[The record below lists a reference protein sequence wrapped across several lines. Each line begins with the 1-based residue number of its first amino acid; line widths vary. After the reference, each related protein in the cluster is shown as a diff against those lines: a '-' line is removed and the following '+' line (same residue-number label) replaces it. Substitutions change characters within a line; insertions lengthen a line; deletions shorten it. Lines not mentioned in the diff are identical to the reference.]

1 MLLAIAHLPS
11 KNSRLCCKNLMLMEM
26 ARQANVFSPTLPVRS
41 AANSLQT
48 GSRWVRPADSD
59 SWDLVDENEIDALV
73 DFARRHQGY
82 KINDR
87 LLLKYYTTGPTV
99 TLLISHWIPD
109 PHEDIRRRKRMNEYL
124 AYGAKILSILLSI
137 YISPKRK
144 PPHLEKVVKITS
156 WLLKSYDFT
165 SQYVY
170 NVSNRVKNQNQSN
183 SVKIGK
189 IGPISSFNPQKLK
202 KLLSPYPSPLTLYYI
217 VPTLHSSLPRCSN
230 LKFLILTD

>member
-48 GSRWVRPADSD
+48 SSRWVRPADSYG
-59 SWDLVDENEIDALV
+59 WDLVDENDIDALV
-73 DFARRHQGY
+73 DFARKHQGY

-87 LLLKYYTTGPTV
+87 LLLNYTTRPTV
-99 TLLISHWIPD
+99 TFLISHWIPD

-144 PPHLEKVVKITS
+144 PPSLSTVHLV
-156 WLLKSYDFT
+156 SYFNSHT
-165 SQYVY
+165 QTPSREAGR
-170 NVSNRVKNQNQSN
+170 VS
-183 SVKIGK
+183 
-189 IGPISSFNPQKLK
+189 FE
-202 KLLSPYPSPLTLYYI
+202 
-217 VPTLHSSLPRCSN
+217 
-230 LKFLILTD
+230 